1 MNIIILIN
9 LGGKMDKVESKSSTT
24 FIMNIIK
31 GSLYAL
37 SVSLILILVFAFLLR
52 FIAIEESVISPAVQ
66 VIKGISILIG
76 VLIALKSVREM
87 GFVNGLAIGLTYT
100 IISFIC
106 FSMLDGFSFEFS
118 KTLLNDIILGSIIG
132 GITGIIAVNFKKGS

>member
-1 MNIIILIN
+1 
-9 LGGKMDKVESKSSTT
+9 MDKVESKSSTT

-66 VIKGISILIG
+66 VIKGVSILIG